1 MLYNLYYNDN
11 QKFII
16 NSITREDLMNLKNF
30 FKACAGAL
38 LYFAIY
44 YGWQLI
50 AANWASFAAAWY
62 AMITAG
68 EIPPAGS
75 AEYIDWMI
83 AIENDVYE
91 LIMKYSLH
99 LTLISGILALVTFFI
114 IMKARKKRPLADIG
128 LTRLNP
134 WLAVELFGL
143 GAALNVFV
151 TFAMSIIP
159 FPVEWVNSYT
169 ESSSLIADANIVISI
184 IVTVISAPIVEE
196 VTFRGFM
203 YGQLKKGMPMF
214 AAMLI
219 SSWVFGMVHG
229 DIIWFLYAFALGVLL
244 VYVFEKCGSLT
255 ASVIV
260 HMAFNLFGSLTGLLG
275 EMSETTFFILLV
287 SSGLVSLALLI
298 HIGKSSERKI
308 SFLK

>member
-1 MLYNLYYNDN
+1 MRGRSPPHGICMRCL
-11 QKFII
+11 
-16 NSITREDLMNLKNF
+16 EDLMNLRRF
-30 FKACAGAL
+30 LRALGGAL

-50 AANWASFAAAWY
+50 VGNWASFAASWY
-62 AMITAG
+62 AMMTAG

-75 AEYIDWMI
+75 TEYIEWMTSMQ
-83 AIENDVYE
+83 NYVYE
-91 LIMKYSLH
+91 LVMKYSMI
-99 LTLISGILALVTFFI
+99 LTLISGILALVTFFV

-128 LTRLNP
+128 LTRINP
-134 WLAVELFGL
+134 WLALELFGL

-151 TFAMSIIP
+151 TFAMAIIP
-159 FPVEWVNSYT
+159 FPVEWVNSYI
-169 ESSSLIADANIVISI
+169 ESSSVLADANVVVSI

-203 YGQLKKGMPMF
+203 YGQLKGGMPMF

-229 DIIWFLYAFALGVLL
+229 DLIWFMYAFLLGIVLT
-244 VYVFEKCGSLT
+244 YIAEKCGALT
-255 ASVIV
+255 ASIIV
-260 HMAFNLFGSLTGLLG
+260 HMAFNLFGSLSGLLG
-275 EMSETTFFILLV
+275 DMSETTFFILLI

-308 SFLK
+308 EFFK

>member
-1 MLYNLYYNDN
+1 M
-11 QKFII
+11 
-16 NSITREDLMNLKNF
+16 DLRRLLR
-30 FKACAGAL
+30 ALGGAL

-50 AANWASFAAAWY
+50 VGNWASFAASWY
-62 AMITAG
+62 AMMTAG

-75 AEYIDWMI
+75 TEYIEWMTSMQ
-83 AIENDVYE
+83 NYVYE
-91 LIMKYSLH
+91 LVMKYSMI
-99 LTLISGILALVTFFI
+99 LTLISGILALVTFFV

-128 LTRLNP
+128 LTRINP
-134 WLAVELFGL
+134 WLALELFAL

-151 TFAMSIIP
+151 TFAMAIIP
-159 FPVEWVNSYT
+159 FPVEWVNSYI
-169 ESSSLIADANIVISI
+169 ESSSVLAAANVVVSI

-196 VTFRGFM
+196 ITFRGFM
-203 YGQLKKGMPMF
+203 YGQLKGGMPMF

-229 DIIWFLYAFALGVLL
+229 DLIWFMYAFLLGIVLT
-244 VYVFEKCGSLT
+244 YIGEKCGALT
-255 ASVIV
+255 APIIV

-275 EMSETTFFILLV
+275 DMSETTFFILLA

-298 HIGKSSERKI
+298 HIGRSSERKI
-308 SFLK
+308 EFFK

>member
-1 MLYNLYYNDN
+1 MRCL
-11 QKFII
+11 
-16 NSITREDLMNLKNF
+16 EDLMNLRRF
-30 FKACAGAL
+30 LRALGGAL

-50 AANWASFAAAWY
+50 VGNWASFAASWY
-62 AMITAG
+62 AMMTAG

-75 AEYIDWMI
+75 TEYIEWMTSMQ
-83 AIENDVYE
+83 NYVYE
-91 LIMKYSLH
+91 LVMKYSML
-99 LTLISGILALVTFFI
+99 LTLISGILALVTFFV

-128 LTRLNP
+128 LTRINP
-134 WLAVELFGL
+134 WLALELFAL

-151 TFAMSIIP
+151 TFAMAIIP
-159 FPVEWVNSYT
+159 FPVEWVNSYI
-169 ESSSLIADANIVISI
+169 ESSSMLADASVVVSI

-203 YGQLKKGMPMF
+203 YGQLKGGMPMF

-229 DIIWFLYAFALGVLL
+229 DLIWFMYAFLLGIVLT
-244 VYVFEKCGSLT
+244 YIGEKCGALT
-255 ASVIV
+255 APIIV
-260 HMAFNLFGSLTGLLG
+260 HMAFNLFGSLSGLLG
-275 EMSETTFFILLV
+275 DMSETTFFILLI

-298 HIGKSSERKI
+298 HIGRSSERKI
-308 SFLK
+308 EFFK

>member
-1 MLYNLYYNDN
+1 M
-11 QKFII
+11 
-16 NSITREDLMNLKNF
+16 DLRRFLR
-30 FKACAGAL
+30 ALGGAL

-50 AANWASFAAAWY
+50 VGNWASFAASWY
-62 AMITAG
+62 AMMNAG

-75 AEYIDWMI
+75 TEYIEWMTSVQ
-83 AIENDVYE
+83 NYVYE
-91 LIMKYSLH
+91 LVMKYSMI
-99 LTLISGILALVTFFI
+99 LTLISGILALVTFFV

-128 LTRLNP
+128 LTRINP
-134 WLAVELFGL
+134 WLALELFAL

-159 FPVEWVNSYT
+159 FPTEWMNSYI
-169 ESSSLIADANIVISI
+169 ESSSMLADANVVISI

-196 VTFRGFM
+196 ITFRGFM
-203 YGQLKKGMPMF
+203 YNQLKGGMPMF

-229 DIIWFLYAFALGVLL
+229 DLIWFMYAFLLGIVLT
-244 VYVFEKCGSLT
+244 YIGEKCGALT
-255 ASVIV
+255 ASIIV

-275 EMSETTFFILLV
+275 DMSETTFFILLA

-298 HIGKSSERKI
+298 HIGRSSERKI
-308 SFLK
+308 EFFK

>member
-1 MLYNLYYNDN
+1 
-11 QKFII
+11 
-16 NSITREDLMNLKNF
+16 MNLRRF
-30 FKACAGAL
+30 LRALGGAL

-50 AANWASFAAAWY
+50 VGNWASFAASWY
-62 AMITAG
+62 AMMTAG

-75 AEYIDWMI
+75 TEYIEWMTSMQ
-83 AIENDVYE
+83 NYVYE
-91 LIMKYSLH
+91 LVMKYSMI
-99 LTLISGILALVTFFI
+99 LTLISGILALVTFFV

-128 LTRLNP
+128 LTRINP
-134 WLAVELFGL
+134 WLALELFGL

-151 TFAMSIIP
+151 TFAMAIIP
-159 FPVEWVNSYT
+159 FPVEWVNSYI
-169 ESSSLIADANIVISI
+169 ESSSVLADANVVVSI

-203 YGQLKKGMPMF
+203 YGQLKGGMPMF

-229 DIIWFLYAFALGVLL
+229 DLIWFMYAFLLGIVLT
-244 VYVFEKCGSLT
+244 YIAEKCGALT
-255 ASVIV
+255 ASIIV
-260 HMAFNLFGSLTGLLG
+260 HMAFNLFGSLSGLLG
-275 EMSETTFFILLV
+275 DMSETTFFILLI

-308 SFLK
+308 EFFK

>member
-1 MLYNLYYNDN
+1 
-11 QKFII
+11 
-16 NSITREDLMNLKNF
+16 MNLRRF
-30 FKACAGAL
+30 LRALGGAL

-50 AANWASFAAAWY
+50 VGNWASFAASWY
-62 AMITAG
+62 AMMTSG

-75 AEYIDWMI
+75 TEYIEWMTSMQ
-83 AIENDVYE
+83 DYVYE
-91 LIMKYSLH
+91 LVMKYSML
-99 LTLISGILALVTFFI
+99 LTLISGILALVTFFV

-128 LTRLNP
+128 LTRINP
-134 WLAVELFGL
+134 WLALELFAL

-151 TFAMSIIP
+151 TFAMAIIP
-159 FPVEWVNSYT
+159 FPVEWINSYI
-169 ESSSLIADANIVISI
+169 ESSSMLADANVVISI

-203 YGQLKKGMPMF
+203 YGQLKGGMPMF

-229 DIIWFLYAFALGVLL
+229 DLIWFMYAFLLGIVLT
-244 VYVFEKCGSLT
+244 YIGEKCGALT
-255 ASVIV
+255 APIIV

-275 EMSETTFFILLV
+275 DMSETTFFILLA

-298 HIGKSSERKI
+298 HIGRSSERKI
-308 SFLK
+308 EFFK

>member
-1 MLYNLYYNDN
+1 
-11 QKFII
+11 
-16 NSITREDLMNLKNF
+16 MNLKRF
-30 FKACAGAL
+30 FKACACAL

-50 AANWASFAAAWY
+50 VGNWASLAASWY
-62 AMITAG
+62 AMMTAG

-75 AEYIDWMI
+75 SEYIDFMMSI
-83 AIENDVYE
+83 QNSVYE
-91 LIMKYSLH
+91 LVMKYSLH
-99 LTLISGILALVTFFI
+99 LTLIAGILALVTFFV

-128 LTRLNP
+128 LTRINP

-159 FPVEWVNSYT
+159 FPVEWVNSYV
-169 ESSSLIADANIVISI
+169 ESSSLLADANIVISI

-203 YGQLKKGMPMF
+203 YGQLKQGMPMF

-244 VYVFEKCGSLT
+244 VYVSEKCGSLT

-308 SFLK
+308 SFIK

>member
-1 MLYNLYYNDN
+1 
-11 QKFII
+11 
-16 NSITREDLMNLKNF
+16 MNLRRF
-30 FKACAGAL
+30 LRALGGAL

-50 AANWASFAAAWY
+50 VGNWASFAASWY
-62 AMITAG
+62 AMMTAG

-75 AEYIDWMI
+75 TEYIEWMTSMQ
-83 AIENDVYE
+83 NYVYE
-91 LIMKYSLH
+91 LVMKYSML
-99 LTLISGILALVTFFI
+99 LTLISGILALVTFFV

-128 LTRLNP
+128 LTRINP
-134 WLAVELFGL
+134 WLALELFAL

-151 TFAMSIIP
+151 TFAMAIIP
-159 FPVEWVNSYT
+159 FPVEWVNSYI
-169 ESSSLIADANIVISI
+169 ESSSMLADANVVISI

-196 VTFRGFM
+196 ITFRGFM
-203 YGQLKKGMPMF
+203 YGQLKGGMPMF

-229 DIIWFLYAFALGVLL
+229 DLIWFMYAFLLGIVLT
-244 VYVFEKCGSLT
+244 YIAEKCGALT
-255 ASVIV
+255 APIIV

-275 EMSETTFFILLV
+275 DMSETTFFILLA

-298 HIGKSSERKI
+298 HIGRSSERKI
-308 SFLK
+308 EFFK

>member
-1 MLYNLYYNDN
+1 MRCL
-11 QKFII
+11 
-16 NSITREDLMNLKNF
+16 EDLMNLRRF
-30 FKACAGAL
+30 LRALGGAL

-50 AANWASFAAAWY
+50 VGNWASFAASWY
-62 AMITAG
+62 AMMNAG

-75 AEYIDWMI
+75 TEYIEWMTSMQ
-83 AIENDVYE
+83 NYVYE
-91 LIMKYSLH
+91 LVMKYSMI
-99 LTLISGILALVTFFI
+99 LTLISGILALVTFFV

-128 LTRLNP
+128 LTRINP
-134 WLAVELFGL
+134 WLALELIGL

-151 TFAMSIIP
+151 TFAMAIIP
-159 FPVEWVNSYT
+159 FPVEWVNSYI
-169 ESSSLIADANIVISI
+169 ESSSVLADANVVVSI

-203 YGQLKKGMPMF
+203 YGQLKGGMPMF

-229 DIIWFLYAFALGVLL
+229 DLIWFMYAFLLGIVLT
-244 VYVFEKCGSLT
+244 YIGEKCGALT
-255 ASVIV
+255 APIIV
-260 HMAFNLFGSLTGLLG
+260 HMAFNLFGSLSGLLG
-275 EMSETTFFILLV
+275 DMSETTFFILLA

-298 HIGKSSERKI
+298 HIGRSSERKI
-308 SFLK
+308 EFFK

>member
-1 MLYNLYYNDN
+1 
-11 QKFII
+11 
-16 NSITREDLMNLKNF
+16 MNLRRF
-30 FKACAGAL
+30 LRALGGAL

-50 AANWASFAAAWY
+50 AGNWASFAASWY
-62 AMITAG
+62 AMMTSG

-75 AEYIDWMI
+75 TEYIEWMTSMQ
-83 AIENDVYE
+83 NYVYE
-91 LIMKYSLH
+91 LVMKYSMI
-99 LTLISGILALVTFFI
+99 LTLISGILALVTFFV

-128 LTRLNP
+128 LTRINP
-134 WLAVELFGL
+134 WLALELFGL

-159 FPVEWVNSYT
+159 FPTEWVNSYI
-169 ESSSLIADANIVISI
+169 ESSSVLADANVVVSI

-196 VTFRGFM
+196 ITFRGFM
-203 YGQLKKGMPMF
+203 YGQLKGGMPMF

-229 DIIWFLYAFALGVLL
+229 DLIWFMYAFLLGIVLT
-244 VYVFEKCGSLT
+244 YIGEKCGALT
-255 ASVIV
+255 APIIV

-275 EMSETTFFILLV
+275 DMSETTFFILLI

-298 HIGKSSERKI
+298 HIGRSSERKI
-308 SFLK
+308 EFFK

>member
-1 MLYNLYYNDN
+1 MRTESPPHGICMRCL
-11 QKFII
+11 
-16 NSITREDLMNLKNF
+16 EDLMDLRRF
-30 FKACAGAL
+30 LRALGGAL

-50 AANWASFAAAWY
+50 VGNWASFAASWY
-62 AMITAG
+62 AMMTAG

-75 AEYIDWMI
+75 TEYIEWMTSMQ
-83 AIENDVYE
+83 NYVYE
-91 LIMKYSLH
+91 LVMKYSML
-99 LTLISGILALVTFFI
+99 LTLISGILALVTFFV

-128 LTRLNP
+128 LTRINP
-134 WLAVELFGL
+134 WLALELIGL

-151 TFAMSIIP
+151 TFAMAIIP
-159 FPVEWVNSYT
+159 FPVEWINSYV
-169 ESSSLIADANIVISI
+169 ESSSMLADANVVISI

-196 VTFRGFM
+196 ITFRGFM
-203 YGQLKKGMPMF
+203 YGQLKGGMPMF

-229 DIIWFLYAFALGVLL
+229 DLIWFMYAFLLGIVLT
-244 VYVFEKCGSLT
+244 YIAEKCGALT
-255 ASVIV
+255 APIIV

-275 EMSETTFFILLV
+275 DMSETTFFILLA

-298 HIGKSSERKI
+298 HIGRSSERKI
-308 SFLK
+308 EFFK

>member
-1 MLYNLYYNDN
+1 M
-11 QKFII
+11 
-16 NSITREDLMNLKNF
+16 DLRRFLR
-30 FKACAGAL
+30 ALGGAL

-50 AANWASFAAAWY
+50 AGNWASFAASWY
-62 AMITAG
+62 AMMTSG

-75 AEYIDWMI
+75 TEYIEWMTSMQ
-83 AIENDVYE
+83 NYVYE
-91 LIMKYSLH
+91 LVMKYSML
-99 LTLISGILALVTFFI
+99 LTLISGILALVTFFV

-134 WLAVELFGL
+134 WLAVELFAL

-159 FPVEWVNSYT
+159 FPTEWVNSYI
-169 ESSSLIADANIVISI
+169 ESSSVLADANVVVSI

-196 VTFRGFM
+196 ITFRGFM
-203 YGQLKKGMPMF
+203 YGQLKGGMPMF

-229 DIIWFLYAFALGVLL
+229 DLIWFMYAFLLGIVLT
-244 VYVFEKCGSLT
+244 YIGEKCGALT
-255 ASVIV
+255 APIIV

-275 EMSETTFFILLV
+275 DMSETTFFILLI

-298 HIGKSSERKI
+298 HIGRSSERKI
-308 SFLK
+308 EFFK

>member
-1 MLYNLYYNDN
+1 MRGRSPPHGICMRCL
-11 QKFII
+11 
-16 NSITREDLMNLKNF
+16 EDLMNLRRF
-30 FKACAGAL
+30 LRALGGAL

-50 AANWASFAAAWY
+50 VGNWASFAASWY
-62 AMITAG
+62 AMMPAG

-75 AEYIDWMI
+75 TEYIEWMTSMQ
-83 AIENDVYE
+83 NYVYE
-91 LIMKYSLH
+91 LVMKYSMI
-99 LTLISGILALVTFFI
+99 LTLISGILALVTFFV

-128 LTRLNP
+128 LTRINP
-134 WLAVELFGL
+134 WLALELFAL

-159 FPVEWVNSYT
+159 FPTEWVNSYI
-169 ESSSLIADANIVISI
+169 ESSSMLADANVVISI

-196 VTFRGFM
+196 ITFRGFM
-203 YGQLKKGMPMF
+203 YGQLKGGMPMF

-229 DIIWFLYAFALGVLL
+229 DLIWFMYAFLLGIVLT
-244 VYVFEKCGSLT
+244 YIGEKCGALT
-255 ASVIV
+255 APIIV

-275 EMSETTFFILLV
+275 DMSETTFFILLI

-298 HIGKSSERKI
+298 HIGRSSERKI
-308 SFLK
+308 EFFK

>member
-1 MLYNLYYNDN
+1 
-11 QKFII
+11 
-16 NSITREDLMNLKNF
+16 MNLRRF
-30 FKACAGAL
+30 LRALGGAL

-50 AANWASFAAAWY
+50 AGNWASFAASWY
-62 AMITAG
+62 AMMTSG

-75 AEYIDWMI
+75 TEYIEWMTSMQ
-83 AIENDVYE
+83 NYVYE
-91 LIMKYSLH
+91 LVMKYSMI
-99 LTLISGILALVTFFI
+99 LTLISGILALVTFFV

-128 LTRLNP
+128 LTRINP
-134 WLAVELFGL
+134 WLALELFGL

-159 FPVEWVNSYT
+159 FPTEWVNSYI
-169 ESSSLIADANIVISI
+169 ESSSVLADANVVVSI

-196 VTFRGFM
+196 ITFRGFM
-203 YGQLKKGMPMF
+203 YGQLKGGMPMF

-229 DIIWFLYAFALGVLL
+229 DLIWFMYAFLLGIVLT
-244 VYVFEKCGSLT
+244 YIGEKCGALT
-255 ASVIV
+255 APIIV

-275 EMSETTFFILLV
+275 DMSETTFFILLV

-298 HIGKSSERKI
+298 HIGRTSERKI
-308 SFLK
+308 EFFK

>member
-1 MLYNLYYNDN
+1 MRCL
-11 QKFII
+11 
-16 NSITREDLMNLKNF
+16 EDLMNLRRF
-30 FKACAGAL
+30 LRALGGAL

-50 AANWASFAAAWY
+50 VGNWASFAASWY
-62 AMITAG
+62 AMMNAG

-75 AEYIDWMI
+75 TEYIEWMTSVQ
-83 AIENDVYE
+83 NYVYE
-91 LIMKYSLH
+91 LVMKYSMI
-99 LTLISGILALVTFFI
+99 LTLISGILALVTFFV

-128 LTRLNP
+128 LTRINP
-134 WLAVELFGL
+134 WLALELFAL

-159 FPVEWVNSYT
+159 FPVEWVNSYV
-169 ESSSLIADANIVISI
+169 ESSSMLADANVVISI

-196 VTFRGFM
+196 ITFRGFM
-203 YGQLKKGMPMF
+203 YNQLKGGMPMF

-229 DIIWFLYAFALGVLL
+229 DLIWFMYAFLLGIVLT
-244 VYVFEKCGSLT
+244 YIGEKCGALT
-255 ASVIV
+255 APIIV

-275 EMSETTFFILLV
+275 DMSETTFFILLA

-298 HIGKSSERKI
+298 HIGRSSERKI
-308 SFLK
+308 EFFK

>member
-1 MLYNLYYNDN
+1 
-11 QKFII
+11 
-16 NSITREDLMNLKNF
+16 MNLRRF
-30 FKACAGAL
+30 LRALGGAL

-50 AANWASFAAAWY
+50 VGNWASFAASWY
-62 AMITAG
+62 AMMTAG

-75 AEYIDWMI
+75 TEYIEWMTSMQ
-83 AIENDVYE
+83 NYVYE
-91 LIMKYSLH
+91 LVMKYSMI
-99 LTLISGILALVTFFI
+99 LTLISGILALVTFFV

-128 LTRLNP
+128 LTRINP
-134 WLAVELFGL
+134 WLALELFAL

-159 FPVEWVNSYT
+159 FPTEWVNSYI
-169 ESSSLIADANIVISI
+169 ESSSMLADANVVISI

-196 VTFRGFM
+196 ITFRGFM
-203 YGQLKKGMPMF
+203 YGQLKGGMPMF

-229 DIIWFLYAFALGVLL
+229 DLIWFMYAFLLGIVLT
-244 VYVFEKCGSLT
+244 YIGEKCGALT
-255 ASVIV
+255 APIIV

-275 EMSETTFFILLV
+275 DMSETTFFILLI

-298 HIGKSSERKI
+298 HIGRSSERKI
-308 SFLK
+308 EFFK

>member
-1 MLYNLYYNDN
+1 
-11 QKFII
+11 
-16 NSITREDLMNLKNF
+16 MNLRRF
-30 FKACAGAL
+30 LRALGGAL

-50 AANWASFAAAWY
+50 VGNWASFAASWY
-62 AMITAG
+62 AMMNAG

-75 AEYIDWMI
+75 TEYIEWMTSMQ
-83 AIENDVYE
+83 NYVYE
-91 LIMKYSLH
+91 LVMKYSMI
-99 LTLISGILALVTFFI
+99 LTLISGILALVTFFV

-128 LTRLNP
+128 LTRINP
-134 WLAVELFGL
+134 WLALELIGL

-151 TFAMSIIP
+151 TFAMAIIP
-159 FPVEWVNSYT
+159 FPVEWVNSYI
-169 ESSSLIADANIVISI
+169 ESSSVLADANVVVSI

-203 YGQLKKGMPMF
+203 YGQLKGGMPMF

-229 DIIWFLYAFALGVLL
+229 DLIWFMYAFLLGIVLT
-244 VYVFEKCGSLT
+244 YIGEKCGALT
-255 ASVIV
+255 APIIV
-260 HMAFNLFGSLTGLLG
+260 HMAFNLFGSLSGLLG
-275 EMSETTFFILLV
+275 DMSETTFFILLA

-298 HIGKSSERKI
+298 HIGRSSERKI
-308 SFLK
+308 EFFK

>member
-1 MLYNLYYNDN
+1 
-11 QKFII
+11 
-16 NSITREDLMNLKNF
+16 MNLRRF
-30 FKACAGAL
+30 LRALGGAL

-50 AANWASFAAAWY
+50 VGNWASFAASWY
-62 AMITAG
+62 AMMTSG

-75 AEYIDWMI
+75 TEYIEWMTSMQ
-83 AIENDVYE
+83 DYVYE
-91 LIMKYSLH
+91 LVMKYSML
-99 LTLISGILALVTFFI
+99 LTLISGILALVTFFV

-128 LTRLNP
+128 LTRINP
-134 WLAVELFGL
+134 WLALELFAL

-151 TFAMSIIP
+151 TFAMAIIP
-159 FPVEWVNSYT
+159 FPVEWINSYI
-169 ESSSLIADANIVISI
+169 ESSSMLVDANVVISI

-203 YGQLKKGMPMF
+203 YGQLKGGMPMF

-229 DIIWFLYAFALGVLL
+229 DLIWFMYAFLLGIVLT
-244 VYVFEKCGSLT
+244 YIGEKCGALT
-255 ASVIV
+255 APIIV

-275 EMSETTFFILLV
+275 DMSETTFFILLA

-298 HIGKSSERKI
+298 HIGRSSERKI
-308 SFLK
+308 EFFK

>member
-1 MLYNLYYNDN
+1 
-11 QKFII
+11 
-16 NSITREDLMNLKNF
+16 MNLRRF
-30 FKACAGAL
+30 LRALGGAL

-50 AANWASFAAAWY
+50 VGNWASFAASWY
-62 AMITAG
+62 AMMTAG
-68 EIPPAGS
+68 EIPVVGS
-75 AEYIDWMI
+75 TEYIEWMTSVQ
-83 AIENDVYE
+83 NYVYE
-91 LIMKYSLH
+91 LVMKYSMI
-99 LTLISGILALVTFFI
+99 LTLISGILALVTFFV

-128 LTRLNP
+128 LTRINP
-134 WLAVELFGL
+134 WLALELFGL

-151 TFAMSIIP
+151 TFAMAIIP
-159 FPVEWVNSYT
+159 FPTEWINSYI
-169 ESSSLIADANIVISI
+169 ESSSMLADANVVISI

-196 VTFRGFM
+196 ITFRGFM
-203 YGQLKKGMPMF
+203 YGQLKGGMPMF

-229 DIIWFLYAFALGVLL
+229 DLIWFMYAFLLGIVLT
-244 VYVFEKCGSLT
+244 YIAEKCGALT
-255 ASVIV
+255 APIIV

-275 EMSETTFFILLV
+275 DMSETTFFILLA

-308 SFLK
+308 EFFK

>member
-1 MLYNLYYNDN
+1 MG
-11 QKFII
+11 
-16 NSITREDLMNLKNF
+16 
-30 FKACAGAL
+30 GAL

-50 AANWASFAAAWY
+50 VGNWASFAASWY
-62 AMITAG
+62 AMMTAG

-75 AEYIDWMI
+75 TEYIEWMTSMQ
-83 AIENDVYE
+83 NYVYE
-91 LIMKYSLH
+91 LVMKYSMI
-99 LTLISGILALVTFFI
+99 LTLISGILALVTFFV

-128 LTRLNP
+128 LTRINP
-134 WLAVELFGL
+134 WLALELFAL

-159 FPVEWVNSYT
+159 FPTEWVNSYI
-169 ESSSLIADANIVISI
+169 ESSSMLADANVVISI

-196 VTFRGFM
+196 ITFRGFM
-203 YGQLKKGMPMF
+203 YGQLKGGMPMF

-229 DIIWFLYAFALGVLL
+229 DLIWFMYAFLLGIVLT
-244 VYVFEKCGSLT
+244 YIGEKCGALT
-255 ASVIV
+255 APIIV

-275 EMSETTFFILLV
+275 DMSETTFFILLI

-298 HIGKSSERKI
+298 HIGRSSERKI
-308 SFLK
+308 EFFK